1 MRLAF
6 ATLIALLPCA
16 AAHAADSPYVLNLDR
31 TPYVLKIATAGA
43 SAAAGATRGDVRAVP
58 AVAPSVAPAA
68 SWDYQRWR
76 MREQDY
82 ELRVSD
88 LRREKEAWRLRA
100 EMLESELRF
109 YLSTTPTPLRGR

>member
-6 ATLIALLPCA
+6 AALIALLPCGA
-16 AAHAADSPYVLNLDR
+16 AQAADSPYVLKLDR
-31 TPYVLKIATAGA
+31 ARYALNIPAAEAG
-43 SAAAGATRGDVRAVP
+43 AAAGATFEEVRPTPSAAPIASGDYP
-58 AVAPSVAPAA
+58 
-68 SWDYQRWR
+68 RWR
-76 MREQDY
+76 LREQEY

-100 EMLESELRF
+100 QMLESELRF